1 MIIGALVVESVI
13 LLLNEKLLLFIN
25 LNNSL
30 FEDHFIF
37 LPTVSMLWL
46 LPDFK

>member
-25 LNNSL
+25 LNNIYVLVL
-30 FEDHFIF
+30 FQFYFEI
-37 LPTVSMLWL
+37 LI
-46 LPDFK
+46 